1 MAATMSSNKEEFK
14 YRLDKLKDIIDPRY
28 LMESLGFT
36 GIRETS
42 KEIRTACRIHGGDNK
57 TSFRFNKE
65 TKTWVCFSHRC
76 HEIFGNDIIGLIK
89 ASMNIDFM
97 DAVRYLESLVG
108 TIDSADYLEHK
119 RRKEKESFIRSRKL
133 KGPKPSIVTDECLN
147 QFKPFRSD
155 YFIKQGFTKETL
167 DFFEIA
173 GGYTDAHGFI
183 RDIIPIRDD
192 KGELAGY
199 SLRDIREDVS
209 DEDYK
214 YIHTLG
220 FDKDKVIYNL
230 NNAKEFLQEKPLI
243 IVEGQKSV
251 WRLYQ
256 YGIKNVVAVMGSHI
270 TSGQVNLLCTYVF
283 KGIVIMFDNDA
294 PGMSGCIKACE
305 ELRNKMEVMPIFMT
319 EVDDNGK
326 GLDPSDLSKEE
337 VYSYLKRFI

>member
-119 RRKEKESFIRSRKL
+119 RF
-133 KGPKPSIVTDECLN
+133 
-147 QFKPFRSD
+147 
-155 YFIKQGFTKETL
+155 
-167 DFFEIA
+167 
-173 GGYTDAHGFI
+173 
-183 RDIIPIRDD
+183 
-192 KGELAGY
+192 
-199 SLRDIREDVS
+199 SLS
-209 DEDYK
+209 
-214 YIHTLG
+214 
-220 FDKDKVIYNL
+220 
-230 NNAKEFLQEKPLI
+230 
-243 IVEGQKSV
+243 
-251 WRLYQ
+251 
-256 YGIKNVVAVMGSHI
+256 
-270 TSGQVNLLCTYVF
+270 
-283 KGIVIMFDNDA
+283 
-294 PGMSGCIKACE
+294 
-305 ELRNKMEVMPIFMT
+305 
-319 EVDDNGK
+319 
-326 GLDPSDLSKEE
+326 
-337 VYSYLKRFI
+337 